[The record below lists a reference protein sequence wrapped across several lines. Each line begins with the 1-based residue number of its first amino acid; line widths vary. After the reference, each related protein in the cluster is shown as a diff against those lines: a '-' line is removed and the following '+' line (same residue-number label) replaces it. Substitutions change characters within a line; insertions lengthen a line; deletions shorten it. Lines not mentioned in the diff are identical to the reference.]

1 MVRDFA
7 VQLLLISLIVSAAIG
22 GALGGIPETVYQQ
35 RKLMLLVAFA
45 NFLYLPFWPGVQ
57 FHFADRWLAAIDAFL
72 AKQQQQSLPLPTSV
86 SSGSSGGS
94 GANANSSA
102 QQRKLE
108 QAVLVAVCFP
118 LRCLLRWFSFS
129 SAGSSLHVSRDSLT
143 SGAGVGVHAHRN
155 SDLSGGALSL
165 SLAAD
170 KLGMVD
176 HASAEADAR
185 AV

>member
-1 MVRDFA
+1 
-7 VQLLLISLIVSAAIG
+7 
-22 GALGGIPETVYQQ
+22 
-35 RKLMLLVAFA
+35 MLLVAFA

-86 SSGSSGGS
+86 SSGGN
-94 GANANSSA
+94 ANANSSA
-102 QQRKLE
+102 QQRKFE